1 MLLSLVLML
10 VHQFTGASVLIIN
23 SITFLAAAGA
33 EHDAEANLYAIFI
46 GVTHFCGACIALI
59 ITDTL
64 NRRPMLL
71 GGVAAVAVIMAT
83 LGILMV
89 VPSAPVEAR
98 ISMIYAFILVY
109 QAVTVSNPSPNAKFP
124 TLTTLSLIDPDPD
137 QATVAPMFSCIVT
150 EIFPVHIRSAG
161 ISLIF
166 ATLFMVCFLMLS
178 LYGATVQ
185 YIHER
190 AWCFIFGLVALISF
204 FLLLSESFL
213 PETNGI
219 SLYEAENLWNRD
231 RSGTGH
237 TCRSS
242 PDVDDEGPPATSK
255 MDTMERHVEEDGELG
270 EGVC

>member
-109 QAVTVSNPSPNAKFP
+109 QA
-124 TLTTLSLIDPDPD
+124 
-137 QATVAPMFSCIVT
+137 TVAPMFSCIVT

-231 RSGTGH
+231 RSSTGH